1 MTGSE
6 VLDFARES
14 IWVMFKIALPL
25 LLAGLIVGLI
35 IAILQTLTQIQE
47 ATLTFV
53 PKIIIVFLLLLFV
66 FPYIGDVLSLY
77 TANIA
82 DRIISFGAN

>member
-1 MTGSE
+1 MTGIE

-14 IWVMFKIALPL
+14 IWVLFKISLPL
-25 LLAGLIVGLI
+25 LLTGLIVGLI

-53 PKIIIVFLLLLFV
+53 PKIIIVFLLLLFI
-66 FPYIGDVLSLY
+66 FPYIGDVMALY